1 MTEYQIK
8 EFVREGSSLF
18 QEWFDDLDSIA
29 ASKVTTAL
37 YRLQYGNF
45 SNVRSVG
52 SGVSEYKIDFGP
64 GYRVYFGRDGY
75 TLIILLTGGTKKT
88 QSKDIEKTKIFWQEH
103 ITKLH
108 SKDNATARRRL
119 RRRIIDTL
127 RKPTTQPT
135 KLAKECGL
143 V

>member
-52 SGVSEYKIDFGP
+52 SGISEYKIDFGP
-64 GYRVYFGRDGY
+64 GYRIYFGRDGY

-88 QSKDIEKTKIFWQEH
+88 QSKDIEKAKIFWQEYKAGKKH
-103 ITKLH
+103 
-108 SKDNATARRRL
+108 
-119 RRRIIDTL
+119 
-127 RKPTTQPT
+127 
-135 KLAKECGL
+135 GG
-143 V
+143 

>member
-64 GYRVYFGRDGY
+64 GYRIYFGRDGY

-88 QSKDIEKTKIFWQEH
+88 QSKDIEKAKIFWQEY
-103 ITKLH
+103 K
-108 SKDNATARRRL
+108 AR
-119 RRRIIDTL
+119 
-127 RKPTTQPT
+127 K
-135 KLAKECGL
+135 KHGG
-143 V
+143 

>member
-88 QSKDIEKTKIFWQEH
+88 QSKDIEKAKIFWQEY
-103 ITKLH
+103 K
-108 SKDNATARRRL
+108 AR
-119 RRRIIDTL
+119 
-127 RKPTTQPT
+127 K
-135 KLAKECGL
+135 KHGG
-143 V
+143 

>member
-29 ASKVTTAL
+29 ASKITTAL

-64 GYRVYFGRDGY
+64 GYRIYFGRDGY

-88 QSKDIEKTKIFWQEH
+88 QSKDIEKAKIFWQEYKAGKKH
-103 ITKLH
+103 
-108 SKDNATARRRL
+108 
-119 RRRIIDTL
+119 
-127 RKPTTQPT
+127 
-135 KLAKECGL
+135 GG
-143 V
+143 

>member
-1 MTEYQIK
+1 MTEYQVK

-52 SGVSEYKIDFGP
+52 GGVSEYKVDFGP
-64 GYRVYFGRDGY
+64 GYRIYFGRDGY
-75 TLIILLTGGTKKT
+75 TLVILLTGGTKKT
-88 QSKDIEKTKIFWQEH
+88 QSKDIEKAKIFWQEYKAGKKH
-103 ITKLH
+103 
-108 SKDNATARRRL
+108 
-119 RRRIIDTL
+119 
-127 RKPTTQPT
+127 
-135 KLAKECGL
+135 GG
-143 V
+143 

>member
-29 ASKVTTAL
+29 ASKITTAL

-52 SGVSEYKIDFGP
+52 SGVSEYKMDFGP
-64 GYRVYFGRDGY
+64 GYRIYFGRDGY

-88 QSKDIEKTKIFWQEH
+88 QSKDIEKAKIFWLEYKAGKKH
-103 ITKLH
+103 
-108 SKDNATARRRL
+108 
-119 RRRIIDTL
+119 
-127 RKPTTQPT
+127 
-135 KLAKECGL
+135 GG
-143 V
+143 